1 MRGMVWLFLLV
12 ALGGA
17 AAQAQDEAPTLGTG
31 AAERAEPEEAVDQ
44 GAVTGQREPAPAA
57 EATPAQP
64 PPEAK
69 PSPEV
74 FVPTEDI
81 SEDLSVRF
89 PVDI

>member
-1 MRGMVWLFLLV
+1 MRGMVWLLSLV

-17 AAQAQDEAPTLGTG
+17 AAQAQDEAPTLGE
-31 AAERAEPEEAVDQ
+31 AAERTAPEEGADQ
-44 GAVTGQREPAPAA
+44 GAATGQREGAPAA
-57 EATPAQP
+57 EATSAQP
-64 PPEAK
+64 APDAK